1 MSDKRPSG
9 TESCDGSRDSARVD
23 RGSGTVDRNS
33 GTATAD
39 DLGVDVMLVSPVR
52 RVVSLVPSLTEAV
65 AATCP
70 ETLVA
75 ATDWCTH
82 PADLDVERVRG
93 TKNPNVRRIVEL
105 APDLVLC
112 NQEENRRI
120 DVERLRSAG
129 IPVWVTRIETVPE
142 AIASLTRLFTS
153 ALGTAVPRWLTEAE
167 SAWAPPP
174 PAHTRN
180 AVIPI
185 WRHPWMVVGRN
196 TFTGDLARRLGLNLV
211 HADRPDRYPRLTEDE
226 LTEGVELAVLPDEPY
241 VFTETDGPEAFPGI
255 PVALVEGRAL
265 TWYGPSLATVRPVL
279 TDQIRRAN

>member
-1 MSDKRPSG
+1 M
-9 TESCDGSRDSARVD
+9 T
-23 RGSGTVDRNS
+23 TV
-33 GTATAD
+33 AD
-39 DLGVDVMLVSPVR
+39 DLGVEVVLAGRVR

-75 ATDWCTH
+75 ATDWCSH

-129 IPVWVTRIETVPE
+129 IPVWVTRIETVPA
-142 AIASLTRLFTS
+142 AITSLTRLFTV
-153 ALGTAVPRWLTEAE
+153 ALGAAVPTWLTEAE
-167 SAWAPPP
+167 SSWAAMP
-174 PAHTRN
+174 PAPTRN

-185 WRHPWMVVGRN
+185 WRNPWMVVGRN

-211 HADRPDRYPRLTEDE
+211 HADRPGRYPRLTDDE
-226 LTEGVELAVLPDEPY
+226 LTADIDLAVLPDEPY
-241 VFTETDGPEAFPGI
+241 VFTETDGPDAFPGI

-265 TWYGPSLATVRPVL
+265 TWYGPSLATARAVL
-279 TDQIRRAN
+279 ADRIDRAS